1 MDVKNILV
9 IINDL
14 GVVNIFFKI
23 IIVVFAILYYLYAL
37 IITKQVKTM
46 DKTLKDKYNW
56 IIIFITSLQ
65 VTVSLVLLLLLVLV
79 IFFI

>member
-1 MDVKNILV
+1 MDVKNILAT
-9 IINDL
+9 INDL
-14 GVVNIFFKI
+14 GVINLFFKAI
-23 IIVVFAILYYLYAL
+23 IAVFGILYYLYAL

-56 IIIFITSLQ
+56 IILFITSLQ
-65 VTVSLVLLLLLVLV
+65 VTVSLVLLLILVLV